1 MKDGFLR
8 ICAATPAIK
17 TANPVYNAG
26 QIMTLIQKA
35 AEKSAKVIV
44 LPELCLTGYTCQDLF
59 FQSTLLSEAE
69 KQLNHILQE
78 TAGLDI
84 VFALGLPVAL
94 SGGNYNCAAV
104 GHKGRLLGVV
114 PKRNLPNY
122 AEFYEMRHFIPAG
135 MDETA
140 EIELCGQKA
149 PFGAGLVFRCENIRN
164 LAIGV
169 EICED
174 LWVPMPPSSEMAL
187 HGATV
192 ILNLSASN
200 DGVGKAQYRSMLV
213 QSQSGRC
220 ICAYAYAG
228 AGKGESTTDLTF
240 NGHRIIHE
248 NGRRL
253 AEETG
258 WGSGEGELTFADT
271 DLQLL
276 CNDRTRINSFI
287 HCQREGKPGQE
298 GLPFKL
304 EPVGLD
310 LIRAIDDTP
319 FVPHGSA
326 QLRERCEEIITIQS
340 NGLAGRMLGAGF
352 QKAVVALSGG
362 LDSTLALLVTARAF
376 DTLHLSHKDITVLNM
391 PGFGTTKGTK
401 SNAEA
406 LANALQTEYREIPI
420 SKAAEQHLNDIGHSM
435 QECDIAYENAQARER
450 TQVAMDTANM
460 LGALMV
466 GTGDMSEL
474 ALGWTTY
481 AGDHMSMYGVN
492 AGVPKTLVKFL
503 VSYFADTAQDTNIQ
517 NTLLSVLDTPI
528 SPELTP
534 PKDEKIAQLTEEI
547 IGPYDLHDFFLYHM
561 IRYGFAP
568 SKVYRMARKAFAG
581 RFSDADIK
589 KWFRLFISRFFK
601 NQFKRSCLPDGPKVG
616 TVALSPRGDWRMPSD
631 ADASIWLEELDSI
644 H

>member
-8 ICAATPAIK
+8 ICAATPRIK
-17 TANPVYNAG
+17 TANPEYNAG
-26 QIMTLIQKA
+26 RIIELIQKA
-35 AEKSAKVIV
+35 AANGAKVTV

-59 FQSTLLSEAE
+59 FQSRMLEEAE
-69 KQLNHILQE
+69 QQLHRILTE
-78 TAGLDI
+78 TAGLDT
-84 VFALGLPVAL
+84 VWALGLPVPV
-94 SGGNYNCAAV
+94 SGGIYNCAAV
-104 GHKGRLLGVV
+104 GHKGRLLGVT

-135 MDETA
+135 MDEISQIT
-140 EIELCGQKA
+140 LCGQKV
-149 PFGAGLVFRCENIRN
+149 PFGDGMVYPCENVKN

-174 LWVPMPPSSEMAL
+174 LWVPLPPSSEMAL
-187 HGATV
+187 DGATI

-200 DGVGKAQYRSMLV
+200 DGAGKGQYRRMLIA
-213 QSQSGRC
+213 SQSGRC
-220 ICAYAYAG
+220 ICTYAYCG
-228 AGKGESTTDLTF
+228 AGMGESTTDLTF
-240 NGHRIIHE
+240 NGHRVIYE
-248 NGRRL
+248 NGRKL
-253 AEETG
+253 AEDTG
-258 WGSGEGELTFADT
+258 WGDGEDRLTYADT

-276 CNDRTRINSFI
+276 NNDRTRINSFI
-287 HCQREGKPGQE
+287 HCRTGKKAKKE
-298 GLPFKL
+298 GLPFAL
-304 EPVGLD
+304 EINDLE
-310 LIRAIDDTP
+310 LIRAIDATP
-319 FVPHGSA
+319 FVPHESA
-326 QLRERCEEIITIQS
+326 RLKERCEEIIAIQS

-376 DTLHLSHKDITVLNM
+376 DTLKLPHQNISVLNM

-420 SKAAEQHLNDIGHSM
+420 SKAVELHLSDIGHGIKD
-435 QECDIAYENAQARER
+435 CDIAYENAQARER
-450 TQVAMDTANM
+450 TQIAMDTANM

-503 VSYFADTAQDTNIQ
+503 VKYFADTAEDEAVRS
-517 NTLLSVLDTPI
+517 TLLSVLDTPI

-534 PKDEKIAQLTEEI
+534 PKGDEIAQLTEEI

-561 IRYGFAP
+561 IRYGFGPA
-568 SKVYRMARKAFAG
+568 KVLRMAKKAFAG
-581 RFSDADIK
+581 RFADEEIK
-589 KWFRLFISRFFK
+589 KWLKLFITRFFR

-631 ADASIWLEELDSI
+631 ADAGIWLKELE
-644 H
+644 